1 MQTRGAWSRVGA
13 LYSYR
18 LRMAPTRRRRPAT
31 QHHRLAAFT
40 SKAFTSNAG
49 RSSSVSESS
58 LISSSQDGC
67 SVSTS
72 RDQSRRYR
80 SRANDKFGGEFGNEQ
95 VFLASSMRCCA
106 LATGIS
112 FLARRTRSCRSR
124 QPSCD
129 SHTAR
134 SKSVARGS
142 LHLGLHRSWR
152 DG

>member
-1 MQTRGAWSRVGA
+1 MRTLGAWSRVIA
-13 LYSYR
+13 LYSHR
-18 LRMAPTRRRRPAT
+18 LRTAPTRRRRPAT

-40 SKAFTSNAG
+40 SKAFTSNA
-49 RSSSVSESS
+49 RLESS

-72 RDQSRRYR
+72 RGRSRRYR
-80 SRANDKFGGEFGNEQ
+80 GRANGKFGGEFGNEQ

-142 LHLGLHRSWR
+142 LRLGLHRS
-152 DG
+152 